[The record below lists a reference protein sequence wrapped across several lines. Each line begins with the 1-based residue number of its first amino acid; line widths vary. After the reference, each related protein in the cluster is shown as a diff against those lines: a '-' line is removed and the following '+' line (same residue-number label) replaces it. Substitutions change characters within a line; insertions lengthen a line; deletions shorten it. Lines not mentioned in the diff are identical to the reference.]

1 MEPVE
6 VLRPGLEVIFHA
18 LRLEE
23 KLRITPEGRDGVRP
37 GHEPADHLIFTTALG
52 RRIVS
57 VYLEHNRVVRNDR
70 QLVLEVVLVVISPSI
85 GIIRLNFDLERPV
98 RLWLCVSILI
108 VHGEVLDGRGTDEIS
123 CSGNMFSKGL
133 SSALIHWL
141 TYDSRP
147 SVLKVVERL
156 LAVKREHGVPVG
168 GSHAISVELDT
179 VAWNSFHFV
188 RHSHSLFSNA
198 HDAVLSS
205 SEDASVR
212 RGWMGNKLDLG
223 VDSDWTKHLLPMN
236 WHGVTDGV
244 IFKIEI

>member
-6 VLRPGLEVIFHA
+6 VFRPGSEVIFHA

-37 GHEPADHLIFTTALG
+37 GYEIADHLLFTTALG
-52 RRIVS
+52 RNIVS

-70 QLVLEVVLVVISPSI
+70 QLVLEIVLVVISPSI

-108 VHGEVLDGRGTDEIS
+108 VHSEVLDGGGTDEIS
-123 CSGNMFSKGL
+123 CSGNMLSKGL

-141 TYDSRP
+141 THDSGP

-168 GSHAISVELDT
+168 GSHTVSVELDT

-212 RGWMGNKLDLG
+212 RGWMGNELDLG
-223 VDSDWTKHLLPMN
+223 VDSNWTKHLLPMN